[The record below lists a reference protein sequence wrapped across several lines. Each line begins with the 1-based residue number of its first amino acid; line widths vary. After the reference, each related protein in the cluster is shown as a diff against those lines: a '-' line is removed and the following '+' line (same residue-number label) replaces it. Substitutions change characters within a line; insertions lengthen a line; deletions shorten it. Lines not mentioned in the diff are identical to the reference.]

1 MKNNYEVSEIS
12 LEDAE
17 SLIQKEHY
25 LKDIYGKD
33 HPYPQSIIHDCF
45 GLFNQNKLVG
55 AVQFCSYV
63 PSPNPRY
70 HEWVKDFFGCHTDTC
85 EGFYEIARL
94 AVEPQDE
101 HNITSWFLSRAI
113 KLLNPKV
120 LVTSADAEFYDGT
133 IYSATNF
140 DYYGE
145 MHNRD
150 FYYPDK
156 PHHVYLKIFD
166 ENIKCEW
173 KRLDK

>member
-12 LEDAE
+12 LEDTE

-101 HNITSWFLSRAI
+101 HNITSYSFIFKSNISHFLI
-113 KLLNPKV
+113 
-120 LVTSADAEFYDGT
+120 
-133 IYSATNF
+133 
-140 DYYGE
+140 
-145 MHNRD
+145 
-150 FYYPDK
+150 
-156 PHHVYLKIFD
+156 IFFIFNS
-166 ENIKCEW
+166 EYFNS
-173 KRLDK
+173 LYH